1 MLEQEPEDA
10 TPDALKAW
18 KNQRRL
24 TIADFRY
31 YLHIVKPNTLLF
43 DLNRAE
49 YEEPNGWE
57 KGMYDKQSGSDCGI
71 VRSCEGFI
79 WEETHFEDFRHG
91 LERFIDEDGDTWIT
105 LYKDNKRL
113 A

>member
-1 MLEQEPEDA
+1 M
-10 TPDALKAW
+10 
-18 KNQRRL
+18 
-24 TIADFRY
+24 
-31 YLHIVKPNTLLF
+31 F
-43 DLNRAE
+43 DQ
-49 YEEPNGWE
+49 
-57 KGMYDKQSGSDCGI
+57 QSGSDCGI
-71 VRSCEGFI
+71 VRSYEGFI